1 MFEFAVSPQV
11 VAAGIS
17 SSTQWALEPA
27 REVHMI
33 VVANVRHY
41 FATQFASMQ
50 VAATW
55 QLVKR

>member
-1 MFEFAVSPQV
+1 MSAQI
-11 VAAGIS
+11 VAACIRG
-17 SSTQWALEPA
+17 STQGTLKPA

-41 FATQFASMQ
+41 FPTQFAPVQ